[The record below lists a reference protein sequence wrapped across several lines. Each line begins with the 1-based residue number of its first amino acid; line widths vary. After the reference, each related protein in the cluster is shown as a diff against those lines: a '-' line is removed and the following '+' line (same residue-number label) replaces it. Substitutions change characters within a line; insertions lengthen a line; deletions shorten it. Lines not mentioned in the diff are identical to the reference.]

1 MQNVPKIVRERLEA
15 VAPAVHHPDADA
27 LTAFAER
34 SLPERE
40 RVVVLEHLASCGDCR
55 DIVALALPA
64 TEPLQATVRP
74 SPGGWL
80 TWPALRWGFVAAGV
94 VAIAS
99 FGLLQYQRRLQPA
112 TMAAKQQSRLE
123 VAANEPKKSVT
134 PFVAGAST
142 EKVVPAGT
150 SGKKEKLQSPSNP
163 AFTDSFDVANAAV
176 DEKKSL
182 ARAEAVPAPVP
193 SPQAGRFHGAVVAG
207 NSLPHGPR
215 LANQWPQQNMI
226 QNQAQA
232 ATAPNAFAKQ
242 QAAGGDMS
250 ANAGVPTTNQNVEVS
265 AAAPVMATES
275 TGGKARQAQDQP
287 ASQPL
292 LADAFG
298 GVAKAKPALPP
309 HAISGYVVDPTGAV
323 VSNARIT
330 LTPSTTGGAATTLTN
345 SQGAWLI
352 AGLPTGRYKAQ
363 AEAPGFKT
371 TVLDVN
377 YDANHPSIPYSLTLS
392 PGSVSE
398 TVEVSSAEAQVQT
411 EGAAIG
417 GPITNREVSQIPMS
431 GRNVTQLT
439 TVSPGL
445 PPRWTINASGAL
457 QRSFD
462 QGKSWQRVNVNANAL
477 PVTGANFA
485 PAAAA
490 PRAKDK
496 ETDKALKR
504 DASTPTFR
512 AVAATGSDVWA
523 GGSGGALYH
532 SVDAGNHWTRV
543 VPASA
548 GAVLT
553 GDIISLEFTDVEHG
567 KISTSTSEVW
577 TTSDDGQSW
586 QKQ

>member
-1 MQNVPKIVRERLEA
+1 MQNVPKIVGERLKA
-15 VAPAVHHPDADA
+15 TAPAVNHPDADL

-40 RVVVLEHLASCGDCR
+40 RVVVLEHLARCGDCR

-64 TEPLQATVRP
+64 AEPVQATVRP

-80 TWPALRWGFVAAGV
+80 TWPALRWGLVAAGV

-99 FGLLQYQRRLQPA
+99 FGLLQYQRRPA
-112 TMAAKQQSRLE
+112 TTAVKQQFGGVE
-123 VAANEPKKSVT
+123 VAANEPKKSVA
-134 PFVAGAST
+134 PFVAGAPT
-142 EKVVPAGT
+142 AQPAPT
-150 SGKKEKLQSPSNP
+150 GKKERLQSPSAP
-163 AFTDSFDVANAAV
+163 AFTDSFDQANGAV
-176 DEKKSL
+176 DEKKSS
-182 ARAEAVPAPVP
+182 ARAEAAAAPVP

-207 NSLPHGPR
+207 NSFPHGPK

-226 QNQAQA
+226 QNQAP
-232 ATAPNAFAKQ
+232 APPSAFAKQ
-242 QAAGGDMS
+242 QRADADTS
-250 ANAGVPTTNQNVEVS
+250 ANVGVPTTNQAVEVS
-265 AAAPVMATES
+265 AAAPVVATES
-275 TGGKARQAQDQP
+275 ASREARQAQDQP

-292 LADAFG
+292 LADAYG
-298 GVAKAKPALPP
+298 GVARAKPAVPP

-330 LTPSTTGGAATTLTN
+330 LTPSTAGGAATTVTN

-371 TVLDVN
+371 TVLDFN
-377 YDANHPSIPYSLTLS
+377 FDANQPSTYSLTLS

-398 TVEVSSAEAQVQT
+398 TVEVLSTEAQVQT
-411 EGAAIG
+411 EGANIG
-417 GPITNREVSQIPMS
+417 GPITNRQLSQAPLS
-431 GRNVTQLT
+431 GRDFNQLAI
-439 TVSPGL
+439 VSTM
-445 PPRWTINASGAL
+445 PRWSINTVGAL

-462 QGKSWQRVNVNANAL
+462 QGKSWQTVDVNANAL
-477 PVTGANFA
+477 SVPGANFA
-485 PAAAA
+485 GAGAAT
-490 PRAKDK
+490 RAKDK
-496 ETDKALKR
+496 EADKALKR
-504 DASTPTFR
+504 GAATPTFR

-523 GGSGGALYH
+523 GGSAGALYH
-532 SVDAGNHWTRV
+532 SADAGNHWTRV

-553 GDIISLEFTDVEHG
+553 GDIISLEFADIQHG
-567 KISTSTSEVW
+567 KVSTSTPEVW
-577 TTSDDGQSW
+577 TTSDGGQSW